1 MPRKYDRNVNK
12 DVNANNPKFF
22 HLELPDE
29 QKKAYE
35 TYQENDIVFFVGCAG
50 TGKTFLALALAIQ
63 DILAKTRNKI
73 VISRPIVEAGEN
85 LGFLPG
91 DLNEKILPYM
101 LPLYDCLE
109 QICGKDTPNRRYVE
123 ERYELA
129 PLAYMR
135 GRTFSGSVCILD
147 EAQNCS
153 ASQLKLFLTRLGK
166 FSKMIITGDP
176 SQDDLNNGQ
185 SGFLEVINKLKGIRG
200 VGVHYFTEEAI
211 MRHPLIA
218 QIVKR
223 I

>member
-73 VISRPIVEAGEN
+73 VISRPIVEAVEN

-91 DLNEKILPYM
+91 
-101 LPLYDCLE
+101 
-109 QICGKDTPNRRYVE
+109 
-123 ERYELA
+123 
-129 PLAYMR
+129 YMR